1 MKSEFAPT
9 AAVSDHNA
17 AVHWDQAH
25 RYTPAPRHRRRLLF
39 KLIKR
44 LNVSDVLDAGCAQ
57 PLLVK
62 RVIDELGIP
71 ACGCDISD
79 RVMEQAAR
87 EVPRGEFRA
96 LDLAHEVW
104 PDGRQFDLVVCSETL
119 EHIADWKAAIAN
131 LVVMSSRYVLI
142 TVPSG
147 KVRPVDELMGHYR
160 HFEAGDIS
168 RALEDAGCETLSS
181 RYWGFPVHSAY
192 RAAVDRFG
200 SDKVYASFA
209 EDKPYSTAQKGAS
222 HLLYGLF
229 YANDLFHSGSQ
240 LIVLARKRSEA

>member
-9 AAVSDHNA
+9 AAVGDRNA

-39 KLIKR
+39 KIIRSLE
-44 LNVSDVLDAGCAQ
+44 VSDVLDAGCAQ

-71 ACGCDISD
+71 AYGCDISD
-79 RVMEQAAR
+79 QVMVQAAQ
-87 EVPRGEFRA
+87 EVPKGEFRT
-96 LDLAHEVW
+96 LDLAHELW

-119 EHIADWKAAIAN
+119 EHIADWRAAVAN
-131 LVVMSSRYVLI
+131 LVAMSGRYVLI

-160 HFEAGDIS
+160 HFEAEDIS
-168 RALEDAGCETLSS
+168 RALEEAGCETLLR
-181 RYWGFPVHSAY
+181 RYWGFPLHSAY

-209 EDKPYSTAQKGAS
+209 EDKPYSAAQKGAS
-222 HLLYGLF
+222 HLLYWLF
-229 YANDLFHSGSQ
+229 YVNDRFHSGSQ
-240 LIVLARKRSEA
+240 LIVLARRARA